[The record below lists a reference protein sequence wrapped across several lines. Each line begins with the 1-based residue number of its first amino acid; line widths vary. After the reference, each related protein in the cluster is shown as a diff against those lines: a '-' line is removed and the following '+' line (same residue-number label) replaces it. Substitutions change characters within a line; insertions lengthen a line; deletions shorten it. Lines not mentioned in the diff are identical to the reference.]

1 MSNKIKK
8 EIYQEVNDSLNIV
21 EVATRLGSTLHQQG
35 NSFAGT
41 CPTGHSSNSKNSFHV
56 NNNLKRF
63 HCWNCETYGDAI
75 QLVQEVKGLNKVESL
90 KWLVDEFHL
99 KVDLGKLQNIPKQTP
114 EQIQEEKDMFSR
126 SMVFEKLV
134 EIGKTK
140 LYGEEGKDALDY
152 LINERKYDEDILKKT
167 EWFYLPEEIDIKKE
181 MISQYPDMVKDIS
194 KLPLQGAHGDNFRL
208 AFPYHNGDGI
218 ITGIVKRFVG
228 GKGHEYTDKNGEL
241 KYARYDSSYGTKKG
255 DLFGLDKVDTKEE
268 TILIVEG
275 YPDALYFQAS
285 GIKNVT
291 AVGQGL
297 LSKKHLDG
305 IRSKKVKNIII
316 SFDNDGVGPANTEKA
331 VLMILENSN
340 TVPYVIDP
348 LEYGNYKDPDE
359 YFRANGLHSLETIIK
374 EKPIH
379 GALWVVKGLISDY
392 EKLNPIEKKKVEE
405 KIFEILL
412 LIRDESIIAELH
424 TELSS
429 IFKGTLPAFKK
440 LIRSKRDI
448 NKDNITKS
456 MIDKPIIPFIDT
468 NTNSR
473 SYYNSIED
481 NLSLGVDEKIIEAIM
496 LDHNLGRPTRYPTFR
511 VEFNPHDREDRFNIW
526 KKSFNVFSPTSY
538 MFQKKDNEKIDL
550 EVTCPRTFQLIKNLI
565 PVDSERQ
572 HFINWLSYIFSNL
585 NKARTSWVFTG
596 TQGSGKNLFFDH
608 IIKPL
613 FGQKQTMVVDDA
625 RLQSDFNGFMMN
637 KLFIAFNEVANDDT
651 STKRSVKSKIKS
663 LITDE
668 KIIINEKHVKNFEI
682 DNFTN
687 IMFFSNEAIPI
698 LIETDDRRFNVVE
711 TGGKLKNVKSFAADA
726 EGFIAS
732 LNEELVDFA
741 QYLLNYNYD
750 VRLVDEVIENE
761 AKASIQ
767 ELSMNRFEL
776 FASKLK
782 TDDWN
787 WFDENFPR
795 KGNNFLGKDER
806 NVLMTETQ
814 LSSRKVLREVL
825 LKSYYHTN
833 DGWVT
838 PTKLTRQL
846 KLYGIKI
853 KRYKYSD
860 GRDDEYYYEW

>member
-21 EVATRLGSTLHQQG
+21 EVATHLGATLHQQG
-35 NSFAGT
+35 NSYVGT
-41 CPTGHSSNSKNSFHV
+41 CPTGHSSNSKISFHV

-63 HCWNCETYGDAI
+63 HCWNCGIFGDAI
-75 QLVQEVKGLNKVESL
+75 QLVEEVKGLNKAESL
-90 KWLVDEFHL
+90 KWLVNEFHL
-99 KVDLGKLQNIPKQTP
+99 KVDLGKLQHIPKQTP
-114 EQIQEEKDMFSR
+114 EEIQEEKEKISR

-140 LYGEEGKDALDY
+140 LYGGEGREALDY
-152 LINERKYDEDILKKT
+152 LIKERKYDEEILKET

-194 KLPLQGAHGDNFRL
+194 KLQLQGAHGDNFRL
-208 AFPYHNGDGI
+208 AFPYHSGNGI

-228 GKGHEYTDKNGEL
+228 SNGHEYTDKNGET
-241 KYARYDSSYGTKKG
+241 KYARYDSSYGIKKG
-255 DLFGLDKVDTKEE
+255 DLFGLDKIETKED

-285 GIKNVT
+285 GIKNIT

-305 IRSKKVKNIII
+305 IRSKKIKNVII
-316 SFDNDGVGPANTEKA
+316 SFDNDGVGPDNTEKA
-331 VLMILENSN
+331 VRMILENSN
-340 TVPYVIDP
+340 TIPYVIDP
-348 LEYGNYKDPDE
+348 LEYGDYKDPDE
-359 YFRANGLHSLETIIK
+359 YFRANGLHSLQTIIK
-374 EKPIH
+374 EKPVH
-379 GALWVVKGLISDY
+379 GALWVVKGLIRDY

-424 TELSS
+424 TELTS
-429 IFKGTLPAFKK
+429 IFKVTLPAFKK
-440 LIRSKRDI
+440 LIKSKRDI

-468 NTNSR
+468 NSNSR
-473 SYYNSIED
+473 SYYNCIED

-511 VEFNPHDREDRFNIW
+511 VEFNPHDSEDRFNVW
-526 KKSFNVFSPTSY
+526 KKSFNVFTPTSY

-550 EVTCPRTFQLIKNLI
+550 EVTCPRTFQLIRNLI

-651 STKRSVKSKIKS
+651 STKRSVKSKIKF

-698 LIETDDRRFNVVE
+698 LIETEDRRFNVVE
-711 TGGKLKNVKSFAADA
+711 TGGKLKMVKSFGADA
-726 EGFIAS
+726 EGFISS

-750 VRLVDEVIENE
+750 ARLVDEVIENE
-761 AKASIQ
+761 AKSSIQ

-776 FASKLK
+776 FASKIK
-782 TDDWN
+782 AKDWS
-787 WFDENFPR
+787 WFDENYPNN
-795 KGNNFLGKDER
+795 GNDFFGKDNR
-806 NVLMTETQ
+806 AGLMTEDQ
-814 LSSRKVLREVL
+814 LRSGMVLREVL
-825 LKSYYHTN
+825 LKTYNTIN
-833 DGWVT
+833 DGWVS

-846 KLYGIKI
+846 NLYGVKI
-853 KRYKYSD
+853 NRKKISD
-860 GRDDEYYYEW
+860 QPDEYYYKW